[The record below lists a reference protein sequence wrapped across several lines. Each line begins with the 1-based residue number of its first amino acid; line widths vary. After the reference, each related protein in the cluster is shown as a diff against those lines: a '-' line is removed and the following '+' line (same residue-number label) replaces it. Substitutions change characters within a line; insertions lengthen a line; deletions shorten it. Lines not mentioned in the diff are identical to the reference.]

1 MAFIETQ
8 FPTAISR
15 NGTGGPVWNTEVVRV
30 NSGNEKRNQVWEYP
44 LHRYDVTHAAKN
56 EADKNELLAVF
67 MVAAGR
73 VNGFRYRDVND
84 HDLTPADGSA
94 SGVLGTGGV
103 GDGTP
108 TYQIYKN
115 YSFGSVTR
123 QRKIRKPVSTGLTPK
138 RNGSAVTAGVGA
150 GNYSVDTTTG
160 IVTFVAD
167 ASSNASSVTVGATTQ
182 VVLAANPGTLIA
194 GKKLYLTGFAGA
206 HAADLNSLAHTINS
220 VTGSGPYTFTLATN
234 TAGRTI
240 TLGSGA
246 GKAYPQA
253 SDTLTITGE
262 FDVPVRFDTDEMHME
277 NVGPNR
283 SSWGSITLTE
293 DRNA

>member
-1 MAFIETQ
+1 MSFIEAR

-15 NGTGGPVWNTEVVRV
+15 HGVGGPVWNTEVIRV
-30 NSGNEKRNQVWEYP
+30 NSGAEARNQVWEYP
-44 LHRYDVTHAAKN
+44 LHRYDVTHAAKS

-67 MVAAGR
+67 MAAAGR
-73 VNGFRYRDVND
+73 VHAFRYRDVND
-84 HDLTPADGSA
+84 HDLTPADGTA
-94 SGVLGTGGV
+94 AGVLGTGV

-108 TYQIYKN
+108 AYQINKN
-115 YSFGSVTR
+115 YTFGSITR
-123 QRKIRKPVSTGLTPK
+123 SRAIKKPVATGLTPK
-138 RNGSAVTAGVGA
+138 RNGVAVTAGVSA

-220 VTGSGPYTFTLATN
+220 VTGSGPYTFVLATN

-240 TLGSGA
+240 TLGSGT
-246 GKAYPQA
+246 GKKYPQA
-253 SDTLTITGE
+253 SDALTITGE
-262 FDVPVRFDTDEMHME
+262 FDVPVRFDSDEMPLG
-277 NVGPNR
+277 NVGPDR
-283 SSWGSITLTE
+283 YTWQSITLTE